1 MSAAADV
8 PVSPQ
13 DGMPLRSVASGS
25 LAVLAGASPMIFAGT
40 LVVQISDDL
49 EIGTAAFGWA
59 FAMYFVASGLVSR
72 WSGQLVDAIGWHR
85 STWIAASLST
95 ICLLGVATLA
105 RSYVLLALFLA
116 IGGLAQSLGMP
127 SSNLTLTRTVPARHL
142 AFAFGIKQTANPI
155 AGLLAGLS
163 IPAIALTVGWRWA
176 FALAIVLPISTMAVT
191 PLRDR
196 HALDSSRQRTPR
208 WEPAELDRA
217 ALVILAVAG
226 GLAALTATALS
237 AFVVASAVESG
248 INASRAG
255 IYVAVA
261 NIVGMSVRVGAGWLT
276 GRFASM
282 GIRPAS
288 SLLVLGSLGYGLLAT
303 GQQSLVLLGMAF
315 AYGAGSGWPG
325 LFQFGVSAYNPA
337 SPASATGFVQ
347 IGVLFGAACGPVLAG
362 TLVSVAG
369 YRAVWLITGAV
380 ALVAAT
386 LMLVAATLLE
396 RSRTAASHET
406 PA

>member
-1 MSAAADV
+1 MSARADV
-8 PVSPQ
+8 PVPPQ
-13 DGMPLRSVASGS
+13 DAIPRRAVVSGS

-85 STWIAASLST
+85 ATWIAASLSV
-95 ICLLGVATLA
+95 ICLLGIATLA

-127 SSNLTLTRTVPARHL
+127 SSNLTLTRTVPAQHL

-163 IPAIALTVGWRWA
+163 IPAIALTIGWRWA
-176 FALAIVLPISTMAVT
+176 FALAIVLPISTMVAT
-191 PLRDR
+191 PLGDR
-196 HALDSSRQRTPR
+196 HNLESSHRRTAR
-208 WEPAELDRA
+208 WKPGKLDRS
-217 ALVILAVAG
+217 ALVILALAG

-248 INASRAG
+248 VNASRAG

-261 NIVGMSVRVGAGWLT
+261 NIAGMTVRVTAGWLT

-282 GIRPAS
+282 GIRPAAT
-288 SLLVLGSLGYGLLAT
+288 LLILGSGGYALLGT
-303 GQQSLVLLGMAF
+303 GQPSLVLLGMAL

-347 IGVLFGAACGPVLAG
+347 IGVLFGAACGPALAG
-362 TLVSVAG
+362 TLVSVTG
-369 YRAVWLITGAV
+369 YRAVWLITGAI

-386 LMLVAATLLE
+386 LMLVAARLLE
-396 RSRTAASHET
+396 LANSDGRESPS
-406 PA
+406 